1 MVEVFYQL
9 HCLWRHLKSQ
19 PIFPFLRAAF
29 YALLPPE
36 FHVEKEEEAMK
47 KRNKIR
53 EMQQALVSSSASSG
67 TTAPNNMGK
76 RYADTVSIG
85 NLNKPSISST
95 TNAWTTVASKTSNRI
110 TTTTPTNILNSSSV
124 LPGVTKTNIATR
136 DASLLDT
143 EHKQINGVQTGLR
156 VVNQSAKPAEALK
169 SGTRT
174 TANTGIP
181 KPMTNKFL
189 KWCRNALRGLN
200 NPNVDEFIQMLL
212 TFPLD
217 PPPETIE
224 IIQDSI
230 YATSPTLDGRRF
242 ADEFIKRRKAD
253 ANGLPMSSLLSHHS
267 DSKLNKDLSN
277 GSNSAKDDYTGNGAG
292 AFKVVTTK
300 KSKKNKH

>member
-1 MVEVFYQL
+1 
-9 HCLWRHLKSQ
+9 
-19 PIFPFLRAAF
+19 
-29 YALLPPE
+29 
-36 FHVEKEEEAMK
+36 
-47 KRNKIR
+47 
-53 EMQQALVSSSASSG
+53 MQQALVSSSASSG

-85 NLNKPSISST
+85 NLNPSISST

-110 TTTTPTNILNSSSV
+110 TTTTPPNILNS
-124 LPGVTKTNIATR
+124 I
-136 DASLLDT
+136 
-143 EHKQINGVQTGLR
+143 
-156 VVNQSAKPAEALK
+156 VNQSAKPAEVLK

-181 KPMTNKFL
+181 KPMTNI
-189 KWCRNALRGLN
+189 
-200 NPNVDEFIQMLL
+200 DEFIQMLL

-267 DSKLNKDLSN
+267 DSKLNKDLTN

-300 KSKKNKH
+300 K